1 MALMKRTPRVI
12 LAGLVAAAGATAA
25 PAQTLETETAR
36 LLRKGTWKIGE
47 AYEYQTSSEG
57 TEGAV
62 PLTVSYG
69 VTDKVELLLEPVV
82 YATVRPKVG
91 RRATGAGDLETT
103 LSYRFH
109 EESGSAPALDL
120 AAEAKIP
127 TARNA
132 LIGTREA
139 DFTGYLIASKRFGR
153 LDAHAN
159 VSYTWVGQPP
169 GTRLSNIVGF
179 ALAGVYRPNERTQ
192 VFGEVLGNTGSQPG
206 SESDSLSTGGVVPEA
221 AGQELVGTLGAGRY
235 LGRKLLLYVAVS
247 YDNNR
252 AFQVR
257 PGFTFQFR

>member
-1 MALMKRTPRVI
+1 MALMRRTPRMI
-12 LAGLVAAAGATAA
+12 LAGLVIAAGATVVQ
-25 PAQTLETETAR
+25 AQTLETETAR

-62 PLTVSYG
+62 PLTLAYG
-69 VTDKVELLLEPVV
+69 ITDKVELLVEPVV

-103 LSYRFH
+103 FSYRFH
-109 EESGSAPALDL
+109 EESGSMPALVL

-127 TARNA
+127 TARDT
-132 LIGTREA
+132 LIGTRQA
-139 DFTGYLIASKRFGR
+139 DFAGYLIASKRFGR
-153 LDAHAN
+153 LDTHAN

-169 GTRLSNIVGF
+169 GASLSNVVGF

-192 VFGEVLGNTGSQPG
+192 LFGEVLGNTGSQPG
-206 SESDSLSTGGVVPEA
+206 SESGSPATGAVPEA

-235 LGRKLLLYVAVS
+235 LGPKLLLYVAVS
-247 YDNNR
+247 YDNNN

-257 PGFTFQFR
+257 PGLTFQFR

>member
-1 MALMKRTPRVI
+1 MAPFERTTRIV
-12 LAGLVAAAGATAA
+12 LAGMVAAAGATAVQ
-25 PAQTLETETAR
+25 AQTLETETAR
-36 LLRKGTWKIGE
+36 LLRKGTWKIGN

-57 TEGAV
+57 TEAAV
-62 PLTVSYG
+62 PLTLSYG
-69 VTDKVELLLEPVV
+69 ITDKVEVLLEPVV

-109 EESGSAPALDL
+109 EESGSAPALVL

-127 TARNA
+127 TARDT
-132 LIGTREA
+132 LIGTRKA
-139 DFTGYLIASKRFGR
+139 DFAGYLIASKRFGR

-169 GTRLSNIVGF
+169 GAALSNVVGF

-192 VFGEVLGNTGSQPG
+192 LFGEVLGNTGAQPG
-206 SESDSLSTGGVVPEA
+206 SESNPPVGAVVAEA

-235 LGRKLLLYVAVS
+235 VGSKLLLYVAFS